1 MKHQDILN
9 AILDE
14 LDPIPDHPVTN
25 LISGS
30 HIVAVES
37 ARLGIATWA
46 VGKHPLPADRS
57 PEKNLPES
65 AKKLARFL
73 LSPDPIRASLGL
85 AAVNSLL
92 PEPPEAEWIDRN
104 AADLILAYGK
114 GKNVAVIGHFPFVE
128 KMGDQ
133 FAQFRVLEKFP
144 RPGDIDAGQSP
155 DVLPQSDV
163 VAITATTLA
172 NGTLGD
178 ILSHISPNAV
188 KILVGPSTPMARV
201 LFHMGFCALAGS
213 IVSDKPTA
221 RICIASGCPFKMVQG
236 VTHVLWGG
244 GKIIFP

>member
-1 MKHQDILN
+1 MKHPDILN

-46 VGKHPLPADRS
+46 IGKHPLPADHS

-73 LSPDPIRASLGL
+73 LSPDPIQASLGL

-92 PEPPEAEWIDRN
+92 PDPPAAEWIDRN
-104 AADLILAYGK
+104 ASDLILEYGK

-128 KMGDQ
+128 QMGDQ
-133 FAQFRVLEKFP
+133 FAQF
-144 RPGDIDAGQSP
+144 
-155 DVLPQSDV
+155 
-163 VAITATTLA
+163 
-172 NGTLGD
+172 
-178 ILSHISPNAV
+178 
-188 KILVGPSTPMARV
+188 
-201 LFHMGFCALAGS
+201 
-213 IVSDKPTA
+213 
-221 RICIASGCPFKMVQG
+221 
-236 VTHVLWGG
+236 
-244 GKIIFP
+244 